1 MPMKPLY
8 SIQPSRARRGRV
20 CVGPRALLKARG
32 VSIVELMIGITIGLF
47 ILAGASLVM
56 TSQISDNRRLLLD
69 TQVQQDLRAVSSL
82 IVRDVRRANY
92 YGLAHR
98 KIWPDDLTQSTANPY
113 AGLLPATSDGSSSLQ
128 YERSLDDQ
136 SGPANNDNNAV
147 SNSERVTIALN
158 STNHTVEMTLGASP
172 PQAVTDANVLRV
184 TNLTFT
190 VAVRDLAVP
199 CGIVCPPV
207 GPLGCPLVQRL
218 RQVNFVIVGEA
229 VNDPRVRRS
238 LRESVRL
245 QNDIVREAAPC

>member
-1 MPMKPLY
+1 MKSLHP
-8 SIQPSRARRGRV
+8 IQLLRPKPDSAHI
-20 CVGPRALLKARG
+20 GPRILPRSRG

-69 TQVQQDLRAVSSL
+69 TQVQQDLRAVTSL

-98 KIWPDDLTQSTANPY
+98 KIWPNDLTQATANPY
-113 AGLLPATSDGSSSLQ
+113 AGLLPATTDGSSSLQ

-136 SGPANNDNNAV
+136 YGQLNIDDNAV
-147 SNSERVTIALN
+147 GNGERVTIALN
-158 STNHTVEMTLGASP
+158 ATNHTVEMTLGNSS

-184 TNLTFT
+184 TELTFT
-190 VAVRDLAVP
+190 VSVRDLAAP
-199 CGIVCPPV
+199 CGIDCPTR
-207 GPLGCPLVQRL
+207 GPAGCPLVQRL
-218 RQVNFVIVGEA
+218 RQVNFVMVAEA
-229 VNDPRVRRS
+229 VNDSRVRRS

>member
-1 MPMKPLY
+1 MNSRPLILL
-8 SIQPSRARRGRV
+8 SRPATGLLRADPRARSM
-20 CVGPRALLKARG
+20 PRG

-98 KIWPDDLTQSTANPY
+98 KIWPDNLTPSTVNPY
-113 AGLLPATSDGSSSLQ
+113 AGLTPAVSDGSSSLQ

-136 SGPANNDNNAV
+136 YRPANNDDNAV
-147 SNSERVTIALN
+147 SSGERVTIALN
-158 STNHTVEMTLGASP
+158 AANHTVEMTLGDSP
-172 PQAVTDANVLRV
+172 AQAVTDANVLRV
-184 TNLTFT
+184 TDLTFT
-190 VAVRDLAVP
+190 VAVRDLPVP
-199 CGIVCPPV
+199 CGGPVCPAV

>member
-8 SIQPSRARRGRV
+8 SIQPLRARRGRV

-98 KIWPDDLTQSTANPY
+98 KIWPNDLTQSTANPY

-158 STNHTVEMTLGASP
+158 STNHTVEMTLGP
-172 PQAVTDANVLRV
+172 GT
-184 TNLTFT
+184 
-190 VAVRDLAVP
+190 
-199 CGIVCPPV
+199 
-207 GPLGCPLVQRL
+207 
-218 RQVNFVIVGEA
+218 A
-229 VNDPRVRRS
+229 VNIWRKSMS
-238 LRESVRL
+238 LGSTLGRHWLLSRPPLSSDKAQFTEASAASAAREER
-245 QNDIVREAAPC
+245 

>member
-1 MPMKPLY
+1 MNFRP
-8 SIQPSRARRGRV
+8 SIQPSRPATSMLRQA
-20 CVGPRALLKARG
+20 PRARSSERG

-98 KIWPDDLTQSTANPY
+98 KVWPANLTPATTNPY
-113 AGLLPATSDGSSSLQ
+113 AGLTPAVSDGSSSLQ

-136 SGPANNDNNAV
+136 YGPANNDDNAV
-147 SNSERVTIALN
+147 SNGERVTIALN
-158 STNHTVEMTLGASP
+158 AVNHTVEMTLGASP
-172 PQAVTDANVLRV
+172 AQAVTDSNVLKV
-184 TNLTFT
+184 TDLTFT
-190 VAVRDLAVP
+190 VVVRDLIVP
-199 CGIVCPPV
+199 CGIDCPAV

-218 RQVNFVIVGEA
+218 RQVNFVIVAEA

-245 QNDIVREAAPC
+245 QNDIVRELTPC

>member
-1 MPMKPLY
+1 
-8 SIQPSRARRGRV
+8 
-20 CVGPRALLKARG
+20 
-32 VSIVELMIGITIGLF
+32 MIGITIGLF

-98 KIWPDDLTQSTANPY
+98 KIWPSDLTPSTTNPY
-113 AGLLPATSDGSSSLQ
+113 DRLLPASSNGSSSLQ
-128 YERSLDDQ
+128 YDRSLDDQ
-136 SGPANNDNNAV
+136 YVVLNTDDNV
-147 SNSERVTIALN
+147 VDDSERVKFELN
-158 STNHTVEMTLGASP
+158 STNHTVDMTLGTSLA
-172 PQAVTDANVLRV
+172 QAITDQNVLLV

-190 VAVRDLAVP
+190 VTVRDLVAP
-199 CGIVCPPV
+199 CGIDCPTV
-207 GPLGCPLVQRL
+207 GPTGCPLVQRL
-218 RQVNFVIVGEA
+218 RQVNFVIEAEA

-245 QNDIVREAAPC
+245 QNDIVREAC

>member
-1 MPMKPLY
+1 MFK
-8 SIQPSRARRGRV
+8 S
-20 CVGPRALLKARG
+20 RG

-98 KIWPDDLTQSTANPY
+98 KIWPNNLTQSTLNPY
-113 AGLLPATSDGSSSLQ
+113 SGLSPATSDGSSSLQ

-136 SGPANNDNNAV
+136 TDAINRDDNAV
-147 SNSERVTIALN
+147 SSGERVTIALN
-158 STNHTVEMTLGASP
+158 RSNETVDMTLGVSS
-172 PQAVTDANVLRV
+172 PQAVTDRNVLRV
-184 TNLTFT
+184 TELTFT

-199 CGIVCPPV
+199 CGFVCPQV
-207 GPLGCPLVQRL
+207 GPGGCPLVQRL

-229 VNDPRVRRS
+229 ANEPLVRRS
-238 LRESVRL
+238 LRESIRL
-245 QNDIVREAAPC
+245 QNDIVLEKCA

>member
-1 MPMKPLY
+1 MRSLLQ
-8 SIQPSRARRGRV
+8 IQPLRPKPASARMGSW
-20 CVGPRALLKARG
+20 ALSSSRG
-32 VSIVELMIGITIGLF
+32 VSIIELMIGITIGLF

-56 TSQISDNRRLLLD
+56 TSQISDNRRMLLD
-69 TQVQQDLRAVSSL
+69 TQVQQDLRAVTSL

-98 KIWPDDLTQSTANPY
+98 KIWPADLTPSTANPY
-113 AGLLPATSDGSSSLQ
+113 AGLSPAATNGSSSLQ

-136 SGPANNDNNAV
+136 YGLIGRDNNTV
-147 SNSERVTIALN
+147 ESGERVTIALN
-158 STNHTVEMTLGASP
+158 ATNHTIEMTLGNSS

-184 TNLTFT
+184 TELTFT

-207 GPLGCPLVQRL
+207 GPTGCPLVQRL
-218 RQVNFVIVGEA
+218 RQVNFVIVAEA
-229 VNDPRVRRS
+229 VNDPRVQRS
-238 LRESVRL
+238 MRESVRL

>member
-1 MPMKPLY
+1 MRSLPP
-8 SIQPSRARRGRV
+8 IQPMRPKPAGTRMGSWTLSRS
-20 CVGPRALLKARG
+20 RG
-32 VSIVELMIGITIGLF
+32 VSIVELMIGVTIGLF

-56 TSQISDNRRLLLD
+56 TSQISDNRRMLLD

-98 KIWPDDLTQSTANPY
+98 KIWPTDLTLSTANPY
-113 AGLLPATSDGSSSLQ
+113 AGLSPAATNGSSSLQ
-128 YERSLDDQ
+128 YERSLDDRI
-136 SGPANNDNNAV
+136 GRVNNDDNAV
-147 SNSERVTIALN
+147 EGDERVTIALN
-158 STNHTVEMTLGASP
+158 ATNHTVEMTLGNSS

-184 TNLTFT
+184 TELTFT

-199 CGIVCPPV
+199 CGVACPQV
-207 GPLGCPLVQRL
+207 GPAGCPLMQRL
-218 RQVNFVIVGEA
+218 RQVNFVLVAQA
-229 VNDPRVRRS
+229 VNDPRVQRS

>member
-1 MPMKPLY
+1 MRTPF
-8 SIQPSRARRGRV
+8 SIQPLRPKPASARMASWTLSRSQ
-20 CVGPRALLKARG
+20 G

-56 TSQISDNRRLLLD
+56 TSQINDNRRMLLD

-92 YGLAHR
+92 YGLSHR
-98 KIWPDDLTQSTANPY
+98 KIWPAGLTPSTANPY
-113 AGLLPATSDGSSSLQ
+113 AGLSPATTNGSSSLQ

-136 SGPANNDNNAV
+136 YGPANNDDNVVANG
-147 SNSERVTIALN
+147 ERVTFALN
-158 STNHTVEMTLGASP
+158 TANHTIEMTLGNSS

-184 TNLTFT
+184 TELTFT

-199 CGIVCPPV
+199 CGVVCPPV
-207 GPLGCPLVQRL
+207 GPAGCPLVQRL
-218 RQVNFVIVGEA
+218 RQVNFVIVAEA
-229 VNDPRVRRS
+229 VNDSRVQRS
-238 LRESVRL
+238 MRESVRL

>member
-1 MPMKPLY
+1 M
-8 SIQPSRARRGRV
+8 S
-20 CVGPRALLKARG
+20 RG
-32 VSIVELMIGITIGLF
+32 VSIVELMIGIVIGLF

-98 KIWPDDLTQSTANPY
+98 KIWPNDLTQSTVNPY
-113 AGLLPATSDGSSSLQ
+113 AGLTPATSNGSSSLQ

-136 SGPANNDNNAV
+136 GGPASNDDDIVAD
-147 SNSERVTIALN
+147 SERVTIALN
-158 STNHTVEMTLGASP
+158 ASNHTVEMTLGTSP
-172 PQAVTDANVLRV
+172 AQALTDANVLRV
-184 TNLTFT
+184 TELTFT

-199 CGIVCPPV
+199 CGIDCPV
-207 GPLGCPLVQRL
+207 GPGGCPLVQRL
-218 RQVNFVIVGEA
+218 RQVNFVMVGEA

>member
-1 MPMKPLY
+1 MKPMPSIY
-8 SIQPSRARRGRV
+8 SLRRGLARRRNAF
-20 CVGPRALLKARG
+20 RLKTRPLG

-98 KIWPDDLTQSTANPY
+98 KIWPADLTQATLNPY
-113 AGLLPATSDGSSSLQ
+113 DRLLPAVSDGSNSLQ

-136 SGPANNDNNAV
+136 YLAANRDDDTV
-147 SNSERVTIALN
+147 SSSERVTIALN
-158 STNHTVEMTLGASP
+158 STNHTIEMTLGAGG
-172 PQAVTDANVLRV
+172 PQALTDPNVLRV
-184 TNLTFT
+184 TDLTFT
-190 VAVRDLAVP
+190 VAVRDLPVP
-199 CGIVCPPV
+199 CGIVCPAV

-218 RQVNFVIVGEA
+218 RRVDFVIVGEA
-229 VNDPRVRRS
+229 VNDSRVRRS

-245 QNDIVREAAPC
+245 QNDIVREAGPC